1 MATLHFSA
9 SGVTIYHLENE
20 LKEAGFQIT
29 GRSPIKFS
37 SGAMEFL
44 EIALPVAGSSVAAL
58 KILANIFIAYI
69 NKDRSAEVTL
79 IKGDEKI
86 QVKVSSAK
94 DLDKAMQ
101 QVIQHTDADKK

>member
-1 MATLHFSA
+1 MATVHFSA

-44 EIALPVAGSSVAAL
+44 EIALPAGSGVAAL